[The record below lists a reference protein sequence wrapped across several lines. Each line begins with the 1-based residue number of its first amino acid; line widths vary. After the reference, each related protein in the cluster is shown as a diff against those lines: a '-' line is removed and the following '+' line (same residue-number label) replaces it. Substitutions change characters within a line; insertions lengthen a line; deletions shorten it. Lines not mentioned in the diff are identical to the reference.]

1 MRPSLAGSAISEAP
15 SVGRGVGGTSA
26 AAAGGGLGGGLS
38 GVSPVIGGG
47 AGGVSVVRQD
57 QSEYVCSR
65 KSFTE
70 VRLLLAQQFLG
81 TTIGQLA
88 WL

>member
-1 MRPSLAGSAISEAP
+1 VR
-15 SVGRGVGGTSA
+15 
-26 AAAGGGLGGGLS
+26 GGGVMGGPS
-38 GVSPVIGGG
+38 GASPVIGGG

-70 VRLLLAQQFLG
+70 VRLL
-81 TTIGQLA
+81 
-88 WL
+88 